1 MNHVEPIRDKRKIKA
16 MKLYLKKHSMRNYL
30 LFSIGISSALRISD
44 ILELKVYHVWDG
56 KYVPEFIEVKEKKS
70 GKMKIFPVSLNLK
83 NAIQE
88 YIMCYQ
94 PTSPDQYLF
103 FSKKGINQPITR
115 FQALR
120 IIKEA
125 GLAVGVKENLGSHS
139 MRKTWGYWAY
149 REGYP
154 IALICEALNHSS
166 ERVTRRYIGITKN
179 DVDEM
184 YLTLNL

>member
-1 MNHVEPIRDKRKIKA
+1 MNYVEPIRDKRKIKA
-16 MKLYLKKHSMRNYL
+16 MKLFLKKQSIRNYF
-30 LFSIGISSALRISD
+30 LFTIGISSALRISD
-44 ILELKVYHVWDG
+44 ILEMKVHHIWNG
-56 KYVPEFIEVKEKKS
+56 KNIPEFIEVKEKKS
-70 GKMKIFPVSLNLK
+70 GKMKTFPVSLNLK

-88 YIMCYQ
+88 YLSYYK
-94 PTSPDQYLF
+94 PTSRNQYLF
-103 FSKKGINQPITR
+103 LSKKGINQPITR

-125 GLAVGVKENLGSHS
+125 GVAVGVKENLGSHS

-149 REGYP
+149 QEGYP

-166 ERVTRRYIGITKN
+166 ERVTRRYIGITRN

>member
-1 MNHVEPIRDKRKIKA
+1 MNNVEPIRDKRKIRA
-16 MKLYLKKHSMRNYL
+16 MKLYLKKQSMRNYF

-44 ILELKVYHVWDG
+44 ILDLKVCHIWDG
-56 KYVPEFIEVKEKKS
+56 KKIPDFIEVKEKKN
-70 GKMKIFPVSLNLK
+70 GKIKTFPVSLNLK
-83 NAIQE
+83 IAIQE
-88 YIMCYQ
+88 YLDCYK
-94 PTSPDQYLF
+94 PTSPEQYLF
-103 FSKKGINQPITR
+103 LSKKGVDQPITR

-125 GLAVGVKENLGSHS
+125 GLAIGVKENLGSHS

-166 ERVTRRYIGITKN
+166 ERVTRKYIGITRS